1 MIMKKITAI
10 LLCLVMAWNLGLMC
24 ASAADNQEF
33 IVNVYQE
40 TDGELNLLCAVPGDE
55 INPES
60 FEITLGEDSLPV
72 LSVSEASKEQIPR
85 TIYCLVDISGSMKGR
100 MEQAK
105 EILREIGGGLNEKEN
120 LVIGKMGNQI
130 TDSGFLTSQ
139 DEINAE
145 IDSLQYTGEDTDLYG
160 GLIHGIKFLKQ
171 GSGVNPLRALVV
183 ISDGCDD
190 QGDGS
195 TWKEAYEAVG
205 KADIPVY
212 TAAIILSPA
221 DYEQAKELGSFARNS
236 AGGVHFPKSDS
247 GSSKPIDM
255 TGAEIGQEILKSI
268 DGTVHLKADL
278 SGVRKGQKDTYM
290 LSVAFQGES
299 GKAYE
304 DSLELKA
311 GELKFPAG
319 EAEARTQD
327 AAEETS
333 EPASAEDKGSG
344 SILPV
349 VIIGVLLTAAIVV
362 ALLYRKKKQEEK
374 RLEEERL
381 EKARQEE
388 ERRKKEQQ
396 EREKELARQE
406 ELRKI
411 QQEKEL
417 ALARERE
424 EARKREQE
432 EARKR
437 ELEEARR
444 RKLEEARKRELDAFN
459 ALPRLNIRLVAIG
472 NKERRCTIQLVKG
485 YEITIGRNGKAKVI
499 LDPQDTKLSGL
510 HFVMF
515 WDGGSVYVW
524 DGQSKNGTFINGVV
538 ANHLGRVVVRPG
550 DCIRAGSYEYR
561 LYWED

>member
-1 MIMKKITAI
+1 MKKITAI
-10 LLCLVMAWNLGLMC
+10 LLCLVMAWNLGLIC

-40 TDGELNLLCAVPGDE
+40 TDGELNLLCAVPGEE
-55 INPES
+55 IKQES
-60 FEITLGEDSLPV
+60 FEVTLGEDSLPV

-105 EILREIGGGLNEKEN
+105 EILHEIGAGLNEKEN

-130 TDSGFLTSQ
+130 TDSGFLTTQ

-160 GLIHGIKFLKQ
+160 GLVHGIKFLKQ

-221 DYEQAKELGSFARNS
+221 DYELAKDLGSFARNS
-236 AGGVHFPKSDS
+236 AGGVHFPKSDNE
-247 GSSKPIDM
+247 SSRPVDM
-255 TGAEIGQEILKSI
+255 TGAEIGQEILESI
-268 DGTVHLKADL
+268 DGTVHLRTDL
-278 SGVRKGQKDTYM
+278 SGVQKGQKDTFM
-290 LSVAFQGES
+290 LSVTFQGES

-311 GELKFPAG
+311 GELKLLTG
-319 EAEARTQD
+319 ETEVQTQE
-327 AAEETS
+327 AEET
-333 EPASAEDKGSG
+333 EASGPTPVEDKGSG
-344 SILPV
+344 SMLPI
-349 VIIGVLLTAAIVV
+349 VIIGALLTVAIVA

-374 RLEEERL
+374 RLEDERL
-381 EKARQEE
+381 EKARQEQ
-388 ERRKKEQQ
+388 ERQRKEQQ
-396 EREKELARQE
+396 EREKELARQK
-406 ELRKI
+406 ELQKA
-411 QQEKEL
+411 QEEKEL

-424 EARKREQE
+424 EARRREEEEARKREQE
-432 EARKR
+432 EARRR
-437 ELEEARR
+437 E
-444 RKLEEARKRELDAFN
+444 LEEARKRELDAFN
-459 ALPRLNIRLVAIG
+459 ALPRLNVRLVAIG
-472 NKERRCTIQLVKG
+472 NKERRFTIQLVKG
-485 YEITIGRNGKAKVI
+485 YEMTIGRNGKAKVI

-538 ANHLGRVVVRPG
+538 ANHLGRVAVRPG

-561 LYWED
+561 LYWEE